1 MLARMGV
8 ERVSAVGDIAV
19 RMGEIA
25 VSSTRG
31 DVLVSLGLG
40 SCIGLALV
48 DQRRGI
54 AGLAHVMLPEAI
66 PGGGPAGKFADLAV
80 PALLEQTTALG
91 TTRGAL
97 KAVLVGGAQ
106 MFSLGTGSAPRHRRP
121 QRDRGP
127 RAARRGA
134 HPGGRIGHRRRR
146 ADAPSACVAGGAVLA
161 KRPAVPRSNSC
172 PEYAHEPV
180 PHP

>member
-1 MLARMGV
+1 MTLAA
-8 ERVSAVGDIAV
+8 EIAV

-25 VSSTRG
+25 VSSTPG

-66 PGGGPAGKFADLAV
+66 PGGGPVGKFADLAV
-80 PALLEQTTALG
+80 PELIAQTTALG
-91 TTRGAL
+91 TSKPML

-106 MFSLGTGSAPRHRRP
+106 MFSLGGSGALDIGVRN
-121 QRDRGP
+121 DTAV
-127 RAARRGA
+127 RAALAKERITIVA
-134 HPGGRIGHRRRR
+134 AETGGSKGRTIRVM
-146 ADAPSACVAGGAVLA
+146 PGGAVLSKEA
-161 KRPAVPRSNSC
+161 GGAEIELMPGVRS
-172 PEYAHEPV
+172 
-180 PHP
+180 

>member
-1 MLARMGV
+1 MT
-8 ERVSAVGDIAV
+8 AVAEIAV

-25 VSSTRG
+25 VSSDPG

-66 PGGGPAGKFADLAV
+66 PGGGPVGKFADVAV
-80 PALLEQTTALG
+80 PELIAQTTALG
-91 TTRGAL
+91 TTKPML

-106 MFSLGTGSAPRHRRP
+106 MFSLDGSGSLDIGMRNEAAV
-121 QRDRGP
+121 
-127 RAARRGA
+127 RAALAKERIAVVAAETGGA
-134 HPGGRIGHRRRR
+134 KGRTIRVI
-146 ADAPSACVAGGAVLA
+146 PGGAVLSKEA
-161 KRPAVPRSNSC
+161 GGAEIELMPGVAS
-172 PEYAHEPV
+172 
-180 PHP
+180 

>member
-1 MLARMGV
+1 MTAAA
-8 ERVSAVGDIAV
+8 EIAV

-25 VSSTRG
+25 VSSNPG

-66 PGGGPAGKFADLAV
+66 AGGGPVGKFADLAV
-80 PALLEQTTALG
+80 PALIEQTTALG
-91 TTRGAL
+91 TARPML

-106 MFSLGTGSAPRHRRP
+106 MFALGGSGALDIGVRN
-121 QRDRGP
+121 DTAV
-127 RAARRGA
+127 RAALAKERITIVAAETGGSKGRTIRVT
-134 HPGGRIGHRRRR
+134 PGG
-146 ADAPSACVAGGAVLA
+146 PVLSKEAGGAEIELMPGV
-161 KRPAVPRSNSC
+161 RS
-172 PEYAHEPV
+172 
-180 PHP
+180 